1 MDPGNDRFKHV
12 WEETQDNL
20 EAVVG
25 SAVSGWARFHA
36 AQTHNPVW
44 MQVREQLSGCAS
56 CCCGWVR
63 RVKTSS
69 CGGGIGGRDDAS
81 FDIFQDLYGD
91 DGELERL
98 LSNNEAFDD
107 DNDDN
112 GYANGSGEND
122 DFGEFQQ
129 ASARWNSKPQKHTR
143 SRSTVSN
150 LMSSLFPGAA
160 APAAA
165 AATGG
170 NRARSDTSRSS
181 DTFRSRTELL
191 GSDPAGDDD
200 AQIMS
205 DGFETSLTFRADGG
219 GASSTASSTHGVEYN
234 LAAVVLA
241 DGNGNGGGLGEDEQ
255 SDEVIIERELEERSP
270 LPDANALTEPASAA
284 LSSDHE
290 ISPTDELPSDQPET
304 TTRASR

>member
-44 MQVREQLSGCAS
+44 TQVRELLSGCCG
-56 CCCGWVR
+56 CCCGWAR
-63 RVKTSS
+63 RVKTS
-69 CGGGIGGRDDAS
+69 GGGGAGGRDDAS

-107 DNDDN
+107 DND
-112 GYANGSGEND
+112 GYANRSGENND

-143 SRSTVSN
+143 NRSSMSN
-150 LMSSLFPGAA
+150 LMSSLFPGTPA

-165 AATGG
+165 TAG

-191 GSDPAGDDD
+191 GPDPAGDDD

-205 DGFETSLTFRADGG
+205 DGFEASLAFRADGG
-219 GASSTASSTHGVEYN
+219 GASSTASSTHGADSN
-234 LAAVVLA
+234 LAGV
-241 DGNGNGGGLGEDEQ
+241 GGAGEEEH
-255 SDEVIIERELEERSP
+255 SEEVSIERELEERPP
-270 LPDANALTEPASAA
+270 LPDTNPLTEPAAN
-284 LSSDHE
+284 LSSNHE
-290 ISPTDELPSDQPET
+290 ISSTDELPSGQPET
-304 TTRASR
+304 TTSASS